1 MHIYVLKVGW
11 LVGRPFEK
19 QCCSYGVNQITGVE
33 IRHSLL
39 SGVVEILSAADR
51 NTMGKNFWGGDS
63 VSSARMAD
71 NMITFQVNRLEAMQQ
86 VVSMARQMMDQ
97 AVRQPPHGLDDVAGQ
112 IEKFA
117 CLRDKGVLTEYEFQ
131 RKKQQLLGL

>member
-1 MHIYVLKVGW
+1 
-11 LVGRPFEK
+11 
-19 QCCSYGVNQITGVE
+19 
-33 IRHSLL
+33 
-39 SGVVEILSAADR
+39 
-51 NTMGKNFWGGDS
+51 MGKNFWGGDS

-117 CLRDKGVLTEYEFQ
+117 CLRDKSVLTEYEFQ